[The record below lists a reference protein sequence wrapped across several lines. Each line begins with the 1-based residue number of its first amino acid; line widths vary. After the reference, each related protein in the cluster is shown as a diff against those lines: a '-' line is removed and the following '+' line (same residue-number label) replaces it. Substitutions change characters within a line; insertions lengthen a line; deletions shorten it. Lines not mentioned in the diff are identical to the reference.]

1 MSQWTL
7 NWVVIVVVSAA
18 LLYFHP
24 SRGACGYLIAICV
37 IMAIRQRV
45 RQP

>member
-7 NWVVIVVVSAA
+7 NGIVVIVGSAA

-24 SRGACGYLIAICV
+24 SRSACCYLIAICV

-45 RQP
+45 R